1 MISIIIPVHE
11 RAEHTKKIVE
21 ELIRQ
26 KQDFPETEIICV
38 ENGSTEDMS
47 FLKDYP
53 IVYLECE
60 KGVSRAR
67 NTALDIAKGDYF
79 CFIDNDDWIP
89 TYYLQT
95 IYSNIQSGF
104 DYYVWQ
110 WWCDDNLVQMSDFDL
125 TKPLKSQWALW
136 GYCWSR
142 KLFDGVRFD
151 LNDPLGDTKVFDI
164 LDKPLRGYFIQ
175 RPMYRYSWQGND
187 DSICHILNAGKGDS
201 K

>member
-1 MISIIIPVHE
+1 MRVSIIIPVHE
-11 RAEHTKKIVE
+11 RAEHTKKIIE

-26 KQDFPETEIICV
+26 KKDFPQTEIICV

-89 TYYLQT
+89 PYYLQVV
-95 IYSNIQSGF
+95 YSHIQSGF
-104 DYYVWQ
+104 DWYVWQ
-110 WWCDDNLVQMSDFDL
+110 WWWDDNLVEMRDFDL
-125 TKPLKSQWALW
+125 TQPLKSQWALW
-136 GYCWSR
+136 GYCWNR

-151 LNDPLGDTKVFDI
+151 EADPLGDRKVFDI

-175 RPMYRYSWQGND
+175 VPMYRYSWQDNN
-187 DSICHILNAGKGDS
+187 DSICHNLNAG
-201 K
+201 